1 MRKEKTSKI
10 KKLTTGIKTLSREDL
25 LERRLKIIE
34 AFSADDLKNP
44 VTKKSVKIAL
54 ENIDQELAKKK

>member
-1 MRKEKTSKI
+1 M
-10 KKLTTGIKTLSREDL
+10 SREDL

-44 VTKKSVKIAL
+44 VTKKTVKIAL
-54 ENIDQELAKKK
+54 ENIDKELAEKK

>member
-10 KKLTTGIKTLSREDL
+10 KKLTTRIKTLSREDL
-25 LERRLKIIE
+25 LERWLKIIE

-44 VTKKSVKIAL
+44 VIKKSVKIVL
-54 ENIDQELAKKK
+54 ENIDKELAEKK